1 MSAIIHQVDNANVYL
16 NGVSFIGKTKS
27 VKLPEFNPVMIE
39 HKNLGLVGTI
49 NLPSGVEALEGE
61 IVWDGYYPEAMAI
74 ALNPFK
80 TVQLMVRGNVRVFNA
95 TGRVA
100 EVPLVVIING
110 SFSKIGNGEYKQN
123 EAAEYAMTYKAHS
136 IKATIDGKEVLYYN
150 AFTNEYRVAS
160 EDVLSQYRKN
170 VGQ

>member
-61 IVWDGYYPEAMAI
+61 IVWGGYYPEAMAI
-74 ALNPFK
+74 ALNPF
-80 TVQLMVRGNVRVFNA
+80 
-95 TGRVA
+95 
-100 EVPLVVIING
+100 
-110 SFSKIGNGEYKQN
+110 
-123 EAAEYAMTYKAHS
+123 
-136 IKATIDGKEVLYYN
+136 
-150 AFTNEYRVAS
+150 
-160 EDVLSQYRKN
+160 
-170 VGQ
+170 